1 MEVGMIPAH
10 ILLATAIIL
19 VGCSTSQAVKKDA
32 HEVAGTV
39 EKGVGKAGEAVG
51 KVVEKTGEGLKKAG
65 QAVERTKYDGKIHS
79 TQRLSRAA

>member
-19 VGCSTSQAVKKDA
+19 VGCSTSQGVKKDA
-32 HEVAGTV
+32 HVVGNAV
-39 EKGVGKAGEAVG
+39 EKGVEKVGEVAG

-65 QAVERTKYDGKIHS
+65 QAVERTGEAIGEKMKN
-79 TQRLSRAA
+79 